1 MIPSIRFG
9 VWTVTW
15 DVGRD
20 SANCATG
27 EEQHQAQNATSNVMN
42 RTLGIFCGYWSS
54 TIANRLLEVASTE
67 ANDHRFKKNNSNRIL
82 SKLSSFENFSVVE

>member
-1 MIPSIRFG
+1 MVSACARLTLSVIPSIRFG

-27 EEQHQAQNATSNVMN
+27 EEQPQAQNATTNVME
-42 RTLGIFCGYWSS
+42 RTLGIFCRYWSG
-54 TIANRLLEVASTE
+54 TIANRLLEVAST
-67 ANDHRFKKNNSNRIL
+67 
-82 SKLSSFENFSVVE
+82 